1 MCLCLQ
7 EKFILILFSY
17 CSIWFWQHDSS
28 LIMIIFE
35 LTLDVL
41 NVAMC
46 IWVLFYFKENW
57 DLLQQQWSNLK
68 ISFILLIFF
77 PPSFPPFYTF
87 LWKFLSSHY
96 SGAFFPLFFLL
107 FLLLFFATIDSSYF
121 WNSYQFS
128 IGAPVFNKVSELW
141 VEIKLNISWPNV
153 SPRNCLSFSS
163 PVVFCP
169 ASWIVT
175 LHIYSLGFSNRFK
188 RISDCFLCIAPNS
201 PALSLTNLICLFHP
215 EFKTLIFSTSMVT
228 VF

>member
-35 LTLDVL
+35 LTLDIL
-41 NVAMC
+41 NVALC

-96 SGAFFPLFFLL
+96 SGACFPLFFL
-107 FLLLFFATIDSSYF
+107 S
-121 WNSYQFS
+121 
-128 IGAPVFNKVSELW
+128 
-141 VEIKLNISWPNV
+141 
-153 SPRNCLSFSS
+153 SFSS
-163 PVVFCP
+163 FFCYY
-169 ASWIVT
+169 W
-175 LHIYSLGFSNRFK
+175 L
-188 RISDCFLCIAPNS
+188 
-201 PALSLTNLICLFHP
+201 
-215 EFKTLIFSTSMVT
+215 LIFLEFLSISYRCPS
-228 VF
+228 FP